1 MSPLWLQVCQS
12 VKWPGSFWLEN
23 SGWHFSVQLDKSLAE
38 SMVDSLS
45 PSTSMDHKLMFSIM
59 WLAVVWKRDLMWSWA
74 TPVKPSNVK
83 EISYDQQNT
92 QPSHEKSQYDT
103 YWLITYGDKRNIS
116 EGGHKAM
123 LTHQQDLSKPKNMV
137 ICNSWALVGFVEEQS
152 YTAHNEQ
159 HTKVLSQW
167 VPLPQ
172 YCHTED
178 HHCINTTM
186 RDGLILS
193 FTPERRKYGRWKHV
207 SVSVCVC
214 LYM

>member
-1 MSPLWLQVCQS
+1 
-12 VKWPGSFWLEN
+12 
-23 SGWHFSVQLDKSLAE
+23 
-38 SMVDSLS
+38 MVDSLS

-59 WLAVVWKRDLMWSWA
+59 WLAVVWKRALMWSWA

-83 EISYDQQNT
+83 EISYET
-92 QPSHEKSQYDT
+92 AKHTTKPWKVTYDT
-103 YWLITYGDKRNIS
+103 YWLTTCGDKRNIS

-137 ICNSWALVGFVEEQS
+137 ICNSWALVGLVEEQS

-178 HHCINTTM
+178 HHCIKTTT

-193 FTPERRKYGRWKHV
+193 WTMWGLHPWEEKIWVVKARAC
-207 SVSVCVC
+207 VCVC
-214 LYM
+214 VCVCVCMCVSVHVTSDNKATSRLT